1 MVRQILDGLAQ
12 TWLDDTNTC
21 TKETLNEAIFS
32 AMEQATTKLSNA
44 HGDDWQAWGWG
55 KIQTLHMKHPLGWI
69 PGLGRWFS
77 AGPFPAPGYRSTL
90 RRASSNPPN
99 WNVKHG
105 ASIRQ
110 VIDFSDLNRS
120 SSVLPTGQSMLPL
133 SPFFANQAPLYANG
147 DSHPLLIDPEKFKQI
162 SAISGVSCHPE

>member
-1 MVRQILDGLAQ
+1 MVRQILNGLQQ
-12 TWLDDTNTC
+12 TWVDDINTS
-21 TKETLNEAIFS
+21 TKETLNEAVFS
-32 AMEQATTKLSNA
+32 AMEQAITKLSDA

-55 KIQTLHMKHPLGWI
+55 KIQTLHMQHPLGWI
-69 PGLGRWFS
+69 PGLGPWFS
-77 AGPFPAPGYRSTL
+77 AGPFLAPGYRSTL

-120 SSVLPTGQSMLPL
+120 SSVLPSGQSMHPL

-147 DSHPLLIDPEKFKQI
+147 DSHPLLIDTREIQANQRPQ
-162 SAISGVSCHPE
+162 